1 MLRGNFFR
9 LNLRLFLCFCYPWSS
24 VLKGYF
30 FSDCA
35 CLARPLSAPI
45 LASVHYKE
53 GETQEPFMS
62 LQSGHPDIMAGLQEA
77 VPWKQTYPFSFLW
90 FLLICK
96 ILRFTGV
103 WWIEWVKKW
112 FIVKE
117 DSKGQENR
125 TMKLAEYWWTWL
137 NIHPISQN

>member
-9 LNLRLFLCFCYPWSS
+9 WNLRLFLCFCYPWSS

-35 CLARPLSAPI
+35 CLARPLSVTD
-45 LASVHYKE
+45 LS
-53 GETQEPFMS
+53 QCS
-62 LQSGHPDIMAGLQEA
+62 LQGRRNTGALHFLTIRASRHLGRHPGSCA
-77 VPWKQTYPFSFLW
+77 WKQTYPFSFLW
-90 FLLICK
+90 FLLIGK
-96 ILRFTGV
+96 ILRFTRV

-117 DSKGQENR
+117 DSKGQENQ